1 MCKENSTDIPVSAE
15 LLIALLST
23 SHSNGK
29 FIFDYRG
36 VSSDVWEDLF
46 HQALDKL
53 RLTNEEYTDG

>member
-23 SHSNGK
+23 SHPNGK

-36 VSSDVWEDLF
+36 ASSDLLEDLF

-53 RLTNEEYTDG
+53 RLTNEGYTDG